1 MLQSA
6 TAMRISGQHLRIPA
20 LLHSFFFLMV
30 IISSCKDSPVEPV
43 PFDTSYFPLSTG
55 KFIVYEVDS
64 IVMSDFF
71 NTTDTVHYQL
81 MEAVDSPFIDA
92 GGDQAFRIVRSR
104 LDSANGTWRIIDV
117 WSAKVSETTA
127 EKVEENLRFIK
138 LSFPVLLNKTWAGNS
153 YINTD
158 SPLVYLNDW
167 EYKYTEVDVAFNTY
181 AGLFDSVITVL
192 QHEDSN
198 AIQTVSYT
206 EKYAK
211 HVGMIYKEEQNFE
224 TQPGS
229 YPNGYILKMMIVQYN

>member
-1 MLQSA
+1 
-6 TAMRISGQHLRIPA
+6 MRVSGQHFRTKRLFPVI
-20 LLHSFFFLMV
+20 FFL
-30 IISSCKDSPVEPV
+30 ILITSSCQDSTVEPV

-55 KFIVYEVDS
+55 KFIIYEVDS

-81 MEAVDSPFIDA
+81 MEAVDSAYTDA
-92 GGDQAFRIVRSR
+92 GGRQAFRIVRSR
-104 LDSANGTWRIIDV
+104 LDSLNGAWRIIDV
-117 WSAKVSETTA
+117 WSANVTETTA

-158 SPLVYLNDW
+158 SPLVYLDDW
-167 EYKYTEVDVAFNTY
+167 EYKYTDVNETFDTY
-181 AGLFDSVITVL
+181 AGTFDSVITVL
-192 QHEDSN
+192 QHEDIN
-198 AIQTVSYT
+198 AIQTVLYQ

-211 HVGMIYKEEQNFE
+211 QVGMIYKEEQNFE

-229 YPNGYILKMMIVQYN
+229 YPNGYILKMTIVQHN

>member
-1 MLQSA
+1 
-6 TAMRISGQHLRIPA
+6 MRVSGQHFRTKDFFRL
-20 LLHSFFFLMV
+20 FFL
-30 IISSCKDSPVEPV
+30 ILITSSCQDSPVEPV

-55 KFIVYEVDS
+55 KFIIYEVDS

-81 MEAVDSPFIDA
+81 MEAVDSAYTDA
-92 GGDQAFRIVRSR
+92 GGRQAFRIVRSR
-104 LDSANGTWRIIDV
+104 LDSLNGAWRIIDV
-117 WSAKVSETTA
+117 WSANVTETTA

-158 SPLVYLNDW
+158 SPLVYLDDW
-167 EYKYTEVDVAFNTY
+167 EYKYTDVNETFDTY
-181 AGLFDSVITVL
+181 AGTFDSVITVL
-192 QHEDSN
+192 QHEDIN
-198 AIQTVSYT
+198 AIQTVLYQ

-211 HVGMIYKEEQNFE
+211 QVGMIYKEEQNFE

-229 YPNGYILKMMIVQYN
+229 YPNGYILKMTIVQHN

>member
-1 MLQSA
+1 
-6 TAMRISGQHLRIPA
+6 MRVSGQHFMTKRFFPVI
-20 LLHSFFFLMV
+20 FFLIV
-30 IISSCKDSPVEPV
+30 ITSSCQDSTVEPV

-55 KFIVYEVDS
+55 KFIIYEVDS

-81 MEAVDSPFIDA
+81 MEAVDSAYTDA
-92 GGDQAFRIVRSR
+92 GGRQAFRIVRSR
-104 LDSANGTWRIIDV
+104 LDSLNGAWRIIDV
-117 WSAKVSETTA
+117 WSANVTETTA

-158 SPLVYLNDW
+158 SPLVYLDDW
-167 EYKYTEVDVAFNTY
+167 EYKYTDVNETFDTY
-181 AGLFDSVITVL
+181 AGTFDSVITVL
-192 QHEDSN
+192 QHEDIN
-198 AIQTVSYT
+198 AIQTVLYQ

-211 HVGMIYKEEQNFE
+211 QVGMIYKEEQNFE

-229 YPNGYILKMMIVQYN
+229 YPNGYILKMTIVQHN

>member
-1 MLQSA
+1 
-6 TAMRISGQHLRIPA
+6 MRVSGQHFMTKRLFPVI
-20 LLHSFFFLMV
+20 FFLIV
-30 IISSCKDSPVEPV
+30 ITSSCQDSTVEPV

-55 KFIVYEVDS
+55 KFIIYEVDS

-81 MEAVDSPFIDA
+81 MEAVDSAYTDA
-92 GGDQAFRIVRSR
+92 GGRQAFRIIRSR
-104 LDSANGTWRIIDV
+104 LDSVNGAWRIIDV
-117 WSAKVSETTA
+117 WSANVTETTA

-158 SPLVYLNDW
+158 SPLVYLDDW
-167 EYKYTEVDVAFNTY
+167 EYKYTDVNETFDTY
-181 AGLFDSVITVL
+181 AGTFDSVITVL
-192 QHEDSN
+192 QHEDIN
-198 AIQTVSYT
+198 AIQTVLYQ

-211 HVGMIYKEEQNFE
+211 QVGMIYKEEQNFE

-229 YPNGYILKMMIVQYN
+229 YPNGYILKMMIVQHN

>member
-1 MLQSA
+1 
-6 TAMRISGQHLRIPA
+6 MRVSGQHFMTKRFFPVI
-20 LLHSFFFLMV
+20 FFLIV
-30 IISSCKDSPVEPV
+30 ITSSCQDSTVEPV

-55 KFIVYEVDS
+55 KFIIYEVDS

-81 MEAVDSPFIDA
+81 MEAVDSAYTDA
-92 GGDQAFRIVRSR
+92 GGRQAFRIVRSR
-104 LDSANGTWRIIDV
+104 LDSLNGAWRIIDV
-117 WSAKVSETTA
+117 WSANVTETTA

-158 SPLVYLNDW
+158 SPLVYLDDW
-167 EYKYTEVDVAFNTY
+167 EYKYTDVNETFDTY
-181 AGLFDSVITVL
+181 AGTFDSVITVL
-192 QHEDSN
+192 QHEDIN
-198 AIQTVSYT
+198 AIQTVFYQ

-211 HVGMIYKEEQNFE
+211 QVGMIYKEEQNFE

-229 YPNGYILKMMIVQYN
+229 YPNGYILKMMIVQHN

>member
-1 MLQSA
+1 
-6 TAMRISGQHLRIPA
+6 MRVSGQHFLTKRLFPVIF
-20 LLHSFFFLMV
+20 LLIV
-30 IISSCKDSPVEPV
+30 IISSCQDSPVDPV

-55 KFIVYEVDS
+55 KFIIYEVDS

-81 MEAVDSPFIDA
+81 METVDSSYIDA
-92 GGDQAFRIVRSR
+92 TGRNAFRIIRSR
-104 LDSANGTWRIIDV
+104 LDSMNGVWRITDV
-117 WSAKVSETTA
+117 WSANVTETTA

-158 SPLVYLNDW
+158 SPLVYLDDW
-167 EYKYTEVDVAFNTY
+167 EYKYTDVNETFDTY
-181 AGLFDSVITVL
+181 AGTFDSVITVL
-192 QHEDSN
+192 QHEDIN
-198 AIQTVSYT
+198 AIQTVLYQ

-229 YPNGYILKMMIVQYN
+229 YPNGYILKMMIVQHN

>member
-1 MLQSA
+1 
-6 TAMRISGQHLRIPA
+6 MRVSGQHFRTKRLFPVI
-20 LLHSFFFLMV
+20 FFL
-30 IISSCKDSPVEPV
+30 ILITSSCQDSPVEPV

-55 KFIVYEVDS
+55 KFIIYEVDS

-81 MEAVDSPFIDA
+81 MEAVDSAYTDA
-92 GGDQAFRIVRSR
+92 GGRQAFRIVRSR
-104 LDSANGTWRIIDV
+104 LDSLNGAWRIIDV
-117 WSAKVSETTA
+117 WSANVTETTA

-158 SPLVYLNDW
+158 SPLVYLDDW
-167 EYKYTEVDVAFNTY
+167 EYKYTDVNETFDSY
-181 AGLFDSVITVL
+181 AGTFDSVITVL
-192 QHEDSN
+192 QHEDIN
-198 AIQTVSYT
+198 AIQTVLYQ

-211 HVGMIYKEEQNFE
+211 QVGMIYKEEQNFE

-229 YPNGYILKMMIVQYN
+229 YPNGYILKMMIVQHN

>member
-1 MLQSA
+1 
-6 TAMRISGQHLRIPA
+6 MRVSGQHFRTKRLFPVI
-20 LLHSFFFLMV
+20 FFL
-30 IISSCKDSPVEPV
+30 ILITSSCQDSPVEPV

-55 KFIVYEVDS
+55 KFIIYEVDS

-81 MEAVDSPFIDA
+81 MEAVDSAYTDA
-92 GGDQAFRIVRSR
+92 GGRQAFRIVRSR
-104 LDSANGTWRIIDV
+104 LDSLNGAWRIIDV
-117 WSAKVSETTA
+117 WSANVTETTA

-158 SPLVYLNDW
+158 SPLVYLDDW
-167 EYKYTEVDVAFNTY
+167 EYKYTDVNETFDTY
-181 AGLFDSVITVL
+181 AGTFDSVITVL
-192 QHEDSN
+192 QHEDIN
-198 AIQTVSYT
+198 AIQTVFYQ

-211 HVGMIYKEEQNFE
+211 QVGMIYKEEQNFE

-229 YPNGYILKMMIVQYN
+229 YPNGYILKMTIVQHN

>member
-1 MLQSA
+1 
-6 TAMRISGQHLRIPA
+6 MRVSGQHFLTKRLFPVIF
-20 LLHSFFFLMV
+20 LLIV
-30 IISSCKDSPVEPV
+30 IISSCQDSPVEPV

-55 KFIVYEVDS
+55 KFIIYEVDS

-81 MEAVDSPFIDA
+81 METVDSSYIDA
-92 GGDQAFRIVRSR
+92 TGRNAFRIIRSR
-104 LDSANGTWRIIDV
+104 LDSMNGVWRITDV
-117 WSAKVSETTA
+117 WSANVTETTA

-158 SPLVYLNDW
+158 SPLVYLDNW
-167 EYKYTEVDVAFNTY
+167 EYKYTDVNETFDTY
-181 AGLFDSVITVL
+181 AGTFDSVITVL
-192 QHEDSN
+192 QHEDIN
-198 AIQTVSYT
+198 AIQTVLYQ

-229 YPNGYILKMMIVQYN
+229 YPNGYILKMMIVQHN

>member
-1 MLQSA
+1 
-6 TAMRISGQHLRIPA
+6 MRVSGQHFRTKRLFPVI
-20 LLHSFFFLMV
+20 FFL
-30 IISSCKDSPVEPV
+30 ILITSSCQDSPVEPV

-55 KFIVYEVDS
+55 KFIIYEVDS

-81 MEAVDSPFIDA
+81 MEAVDSAYTDA
-92 GGDQAFRIVRSR
+92 GGRQAFRIVRSR
-104 LDSANGTWRIIDV
+104 LDSLNGAWRIIDV
-117 WSAKVSETTA
+117 WSANVTETTA

-158 SPLVYLNDW
+158 SPLVYLDDW
-167 EYKYTEVDVAFNTY
+167 EYKYTDVNEAFDTY
-181 AGLFDSVITVL
+181 AGTFDSVITVL
-192 QHEDSN
+192 QHEDIN
-198 AIQTVSYT
+198 AIQTVLYQ

-211 HVGMIYKEEQNFE
+211 QVGMIYKEEQNFE

-229 YPNGYILKMMIVQYN
+229 YPNGYILKMMIVQHN

>member
-1 MLQSA
+1 
-6 TAMRISGQHLRIPA
+6 MRVSGQHFRTKRLFPVI
-20 LLHSFFFLMV
+20 FFL
-30 IISSCKDSPVEPV
+30 IAITSSCQDSTVEPV

-55 KFIVYEVDS
+55 KFIIYEVDS

-81 MEAVDSPFIDA
+81 MEAVDSAYTDA
-92 GGDQAFRIVRSR
+92 GGRQAFRIVRSR
-104 LDSANGTWRIIDV
+104 LDSLNGAWRIIDV
-117 WSAKVSETTA
+117 WSANVTETTA

-158 SPLVYLNDW
+158 SPLVYLDDW
-167 EYKYTEVDVAFNTY
+167 EYKYTDVNEAFDTY
-181 AGLFDSVITVL
+181 AGTFDSVITVL
-192 QHEDSN
+192 QHEDIN
-198 AIQTVSYT
+198 AIQTVLYQ

-211 HVGMIYKEEQNFE
+211 QVGMIYKEEQNFE

-229 YPNGYILKMMIVQYN
+229 YPNGYILKMMIVQHN

>member
-1 MLQSA
+1 
-6 TAMRISGQHLRIPA
+6 MRVSGQHFRTKRLFPVI
-20 LLHSFFFLMV
+20 FFL
-30 IISSCKDSPVEPV
+30 ILITSSCQDSPVEPV

-55 KFIVYEVDS
+55 KFIIYEVDS

-81 MEAVDSPFIDA
+81 MEAVDSAYTDA
-92 GGDQAFRIVRSR
+92 GGRQAFRIIRSR
-104 LDSANGTWRIIDV
+104 LDSLNGAWRIIDV
-117 WSAKVSETTA
+117 WSANVTETTA

-158 SPLVYLNDW
+158 SPLVYLDDW
-167 EYKYTEVDVAFNTY
+167 EYKYTDVNETFDTY
-181 AGLFDSVITVL
+181 AGTFDSVITVL
-192 QHEDSN
+192 QHEDIN
-198 AIQTVSYT
+198 AIQTVLYQ

-211 HVGMIYKEEQNFE
+211 QVGMIYKEEQNFE

-229 YPNGYILKMMIVQYN
+229 YPNGYILKMTIVQHN

>member
-1 MLQSA
+1 
-6 TAMRISGQHLRIPA
+6 MRVSGQHFRTKRLFPVI
-20 LLHSFFFLMV
+20 FFL
-30 IISSCKDSPVEPV
+30 ILITSSCQDSPVEPV

-55 KFIVYEVDS
+55 KFIIYEVDS

-81 MEAVDSPFIDA
+81 MEAVDSAYTDA
-92 GGDQAFRIVRSR
+92 GGRQAFRIVRSR
-104 LDSANGTWRIIDV
+104 LDSLNGAWRIIDV
-117 WSAKVSETTA
+117 WSANVTETTA

-158 SPLVYLNDW
+158 SPLVYLDDW
-167 EYKYTEVDVAFNTY
+167 EYKYTDVNETFDTY
-181 AGLFDSVITVL
+181 AGTFDSVITVL
-192 QHEDSN
+192 QHEDIN
-198 AIQTVSYT
+198 AIQTVLYQ

-211 HVGMIYKEEQNFE
+211 QVGMIYKEEQNFE

-229 YPNGYILKMMIVQYN
+229 YPNGYILKMTIVQHN

>member
-1 MLQSA
+1 M
-6 TAMRISGQHLRIPA
+6 TKRFFPVI
-20 LLHSFFFLMV
+20 FFLIV
-30 IISSCKDSPVEPV
+30 ITSSCQDSTVEPV

-55 KFIVYEVDS
+55 KFIIYEVDS

-81 MEAVDSPFIDA
+81 MEAVDSAYTDA
-92 GGDQAFRIVRSR
+92 GGRQAFRIVRSR
-104 LDSANGTWRIIDV
+104 LDSLNGAWRIIDV
-117 WSAKVSETTA
+117 WSANVTETTA

-158 SPLVYLNDW
+158 SPLVYLDDW
-167 EYKYTEVDVAFNTY
+167 EYKYTDVNETFDTY
-181 AGLFDSVITVL
+181 AGTFDSVITVL
-192 QHEDSN
+192 QHEDIN
-198 AIQTVSYT
+198 AIQTVFYQ

-211 HVGMIYKEEQNFE
+211 QVGMIYKEEQNFE

-229 YPNGYILKMMIVQYN
+229 YPNGYILKMMIVQHN